1 LKIKGILYSIRPLR
15 KLYYRLKSRPVE
27 NRVMENVALHG
38 SCYICSGSFIKNRDH
53 ALNPGTF
60 MYCESQILDY
70 ECMRDG
76 MLTIYCPSV
85 RILHHEDVATD
96 AAGGSYEE
104 KLLKK
109 CDRVLESLY
118 YMKDMMLKDSGE
130 I

>member
-1 LKIKGILYSIRPLR
+1 
-15 KLYYRLKSRPVE
+15 
-27 NRVMENVALHG
+27 MENVVLHG
-38 SCYICSGSFIKNRDH
+38 SCFILSGLFIKKRDY

-76 MLTIYCPSV
+76 MLSIYYPFV
-85 RILHHEDVATD
+85 EIMHYEDVATD

-104 KLLKK
+104 RLMKK

-118 YMKDMMLKDSGE
+118 FMKDMMLKDSGV